1 MNQKI
6 ILFKYKNFNDI
17 IVISLKFFLTYI
29 VLLTLIIS
37 YTVSQK
43 NDEIQYILS
52 ISKTFN

>member
-17 IVISLKFFLTYI
+17 IVISLKFFLTYF